1 MSGEAKQPET
11 DDPAAGEQPR
21 GEPEPDAIG
30 DDPVIVALG
39 ASAGG
44 LHPLE
49 VFFETVP
56 PHTGAA
62 FVVVQHLS
70 PDFESMMDQLLER
83 RTAMPIA
90 PVTDGLPLTGGRVYL
105 IPRHKEMRVEG
116 GRLWLADRPAGHHI
130 SRPIDIFFESLARD
144 AGPRAI
150 AIVLSGTGSDGA
162 HGVVAIH
169 DAGGFVLVQDP
180 DEAQFDGMPRA
191 AAATGE
197 ADAVLPVAE
206 IAGQVHLRIER
217 LARGA
222 IEPAPANALDPE
234 ALELICAALRRRHGI
249 DFLAYKRPTLARRL
263 ERRLIE
269 CGIDRL
275 STYAARISL
284 DDVELDRLFHDLL
297 IGVSS
302 FFRDPDT
309 WRLLAERAL
318 PALFA
323 DRPADRPIRAWVA
336 GCAAGEEAFTVAIL
350 LHEAARAAGQPPDEI
365 KVFATDANPR
375 ALAFAGRGTY
385 SAEQVAAVPAP
396 LRERYFVPQDDRWQV
411 SAALRQSVVFAR
423 HDLLGDPPFT
433 QIDLVT
439 CRNLLIYLKASA
451 QQRVLERLRFALA
464 DRGWL
469 LLGSSEHVG
478 PQERYFEPIERNERL
493 YRLRATAA
501 RVELFQATGRAA
513 PRRASAWPPPGDER
527 WRAGLDGPAAVQQA
541 YQQLLDR
548 FVPACLLLDPSGQI
562 VHVFGDAGRFLEL
575 GRGRARLDVLKVA
588 RHPLRGAL
596 GSALRRVAES
606 GDPVHQRGVATGD
619 EFVPLVD
626 LRVERLEAPR
636 GAGRPY
642 VVVAFVVA
650 SLPPGASPP
659 PPAPSTADA
668 RRLADLEAELD
679 YTREH
684 LSATTEELTASNE
697 ELQAT
702 NEELL
707 AANEE
712 LQSTNEELHSVNEE
726 LYTVNTE
733 FRRKNAELT
742 RLNADVDHLLQS
754 SAIGAIFLDA
764 ELRIRKFTPA
774 AARFFTLLPR
784 DHDRPL
790 AQLRSDRLDVAALLT
805 RAEQI
810 RATGRPWEQTTPLA
824 DGTALLV
831 RMLPDH
837 DEQGRLRGVVITLT
851 DVTALARAR
860 TAQAESERRLAVFAR
875 HVPHVMWLSSADT
888 GEWLFVSDAWREIW
902 GVTDPDIDLKTAML
916 GSIHPDDRPVLEAKR
931 RQMLEGQLTRFEYR
945 ITRPDGEV
953 RWLSTRNY
961 PVEGDAGEALIAG
974 LTEDITEERARHALV
989 DQLRRDKE
997 RVSAIRDAVLQ
1008 ATSEHIFMLDDR
1020 GRVVFANQAALRAWQ
1035 RRPEDVTGATLA
1047 ELHVTTDERDALERL
1062 FDTVLRTGR
1071 PQQGEDRLPLPTGA
1085 ATFEFTLTPVRD
1097 ARWRIAHVVVVARDI
1112 TRRAEDREAARL
1124 SLRRLHTV
1132 ADAVRDPIALV
1143 DDDDRIVFAN
1153 AAFAAFFGPPYARG
1167 ERDARALLAGHRL
1180 EAVAD
1185 LLEDTRRTGAEL
1197 RQDVGYTRDGHPTVL
1212 SVRLLPAIGDGLFIK
1227 LRDVTQ
1233 SRRATV
1239 AAAALQSTPPAR
1251 PDRNPALAEQ
1261 LRALDGLLAGLLPEI
1276 ELAAE
1281 NGDQP
1286 LTAALAA
1293 AREAVALAHR
1303 LAADAPAGEPH
1314 VDLAALAHEM
1324 QPLLALSIPDNVR
1337 LVVQAPAES
1346 PPVRMESG
1354 PARQLLMSL
1363 VVHAAES
1370 IAAETAGT
1378 VRLRIRPD
1386 DRCVIPGDRNRL
1398 GTELPDGPCLTIDI
1412 GDDGPGLSPVRLR
1425 HLFTLAD
1432 AAPAEIG
1439 LGLDAAQIIAIRHHA
1454 AMSADS
1460 VVGGGTTLRIALPIV
1475 EGAEIPKPPPA
1486 RPRVLVTA
1494 AESARRARVAA
1505 ALALDADHDEAADGL
1520 DALRRY
1526 RVAATDVSL
1535 LVTDAAPARLGLA
1548 DTLAALRAL
1557 DPELPAIVLADPA
1570 DDPPEA
1576 TPAAIPGL
1584 DPQDPHA
1591 RVIPA
1596 DADPDTLRAA
1606 IEAFLDP
1613 T

>member
-1 MSGEAKQPET
+1 MSGDSKQPLP
-11 DDPAAGEQPR
+11 DDPPAGDPPPGDPR
-21 GEPEPDAIG
+21 SERAG

-49 VFFETVP
+49 VFFQTIP
-56 PHTGAA
+56 ATTGAA

-90 PVTDGLPLTGGRVYL
+90 PVTDGLPVVGGRVYL
-105 IPRHKEMRVEG
+105 IPRHKEMRLEG
-116 GRLWLADRPAGHHI
+116 GRLWLTDRPAGHHV

-144 AGPRAI
+144 AGRRAI

-169 DAGGFVLVQDP
+169 DAGGLVLVQDP

-206 IAGQVHLRIER
+206 LAAQVRLRIER
-217 LARGA
+217 LADGA
-222 IEPAPANALDPE
+222 TDPAPADALDPD
-234 ALELICAALRRRHGI
+234 ALALIGAALRRRHGI

-263 ERRLIE
+263 ERRMVE
-269 CGIDRL
+269 CGVDRL
-275 STYAARISL
+275 AAYAARL
-284 DDVELDRLFHDLL
+284 TVDEAELDRLFHDLL

-323 DRPADRPIRAWVA
+323 ERPADRPIRAWVA

-350 LHEAARAAGQPPDEI
+350 LHEAARAAGQSPDDI

-375 ALAFAGRGTY
+375 ALAFAGRGLY
-385 SAEQVAAVPAP
+385 GADQIAAVPSP
-396 LRERYFVPQDDRWQV
+396 LRDRYFVPHDDRWQV
-411 SAALRQSVVFAR
+411 SAALRQTVVFAR

-439 CRNLLIYLKASA
+439 CRNLLIYLKTSA

-469 LLGSSEHVG
+469 LLGSSEHAG
-478 PQERYFEPIERNERL
+478 PQERHFEVVERQERL
-493 YRLRATAA
+493 YRLRHSAA
-501 RVELFQATGRAA
+501 RAELFQVAGRATPHRA
-513 PRRASAWPPPGDER
+513 PVWSTPGDDR
-527 WRAGLDGPAAVQQA
+527 WRAGLDGPAAVQNA
-541 YQQLLDR
+541 YQQILDR

-575 GRGRARLDVLKVA
+575 GRGRARLDILKVA

-596 GSALRRVAES
+596 GAALRRVAES
-606 GDPVHQRGVATGD
+606 GEPVHQRAVATGD
-619 EFVPLVD
+619 PHIPQID
-626 LRVERLEAPR
+626 LRVERLDAPR

-642 VVVAFVVA
+642 VAVAFVVA
-650 SLPPGASPP
+650 SLPPGAPQP
-659 PPAPSTADA
+659 PPAPATADD

-742 RLNADVDHLLQS
+742 RLNADVDHLLHS

-774 AARFFTLLPR
+774 AARYFTLLPR

-790 AQLRSDRLDVAALLT
+790 AHLRSDRLDVPALLA
-805 RAEQI
+805 RAEQV
-810 RATGRPWEQTTPLA
+810 RATAEPWEHTTPLA
-824 DGTALLV
+824 DGTAILV

-837 DEQGRLRGVVITLT
+837 DDQGRLRGVVITLT

-888 GEWLFVSDAWREIW
+888 GEWLFVSDAWRDIW
-902 GVTDPDIDLKTAML
+902 GVTDPEIDLKTAML
-916 GSIHPDDRPVLEAKR
+916 GSVHPDDRPVLEAKR
-931 RQMLEGQLTRFEYR
+931 RQMHEGRVTRFEYR

-961 PVEGDAGEALIAG
+961 PIEGEAGEALIAG
-974 LTEDITEERARHALV
+974 LTEDITEERTRQALL

-997 RVSAIRDAVLQ
+997 RASAIRDAVLQ
-1008 ATSEHIFMLDDR
+1008 ATTEHIFMLDDR
-1020 GRVVFANQAALRAWQ
+1020 GRIVFANQAALRAWQ
-1035 RRPEDVTGATLA
+1035 RRADEVEGITLA
-1047 ELHVTTDERDALERL
+1047 ELHVTTDERDTLERL

-1071 PQQGEDRLPLPTGA
+1071 PQQGEDRLALPQGP

-1132 ADAVRDPIALV
+1132 ADAVRDPVALV
-1143 DDDDRIVFAN
+1143 DDDDRIIFAN
-1153 AAFAAFFGPPYARG
+1153 AAFAALFGDPYARG
-1167 ERDARALLAGHRL
+1167 ERDARALLATQRL
-1180 EAVAD
+1180 DAIAD
-1185 LLEDTRRTGAEL
+1185 LLDDARRTGAEI
-1197 RQDVGYTRDGHPTVL
+1197 RQDIGSTRDGHPTAL
-1212 SVRLLPAIGDGLFIK
+1212 AVRILPAIGDGLFLK

-1239 AAAALQSTPPAR
+1239 AAAALQSTPPGR
-1251 PDRNPALAEQ
+1251 PDRPALADQ

-1276 ELAAE
+1276 EIAAE
-1281 NGDQP
+1281 HGDQP

-1303 LAADAPAGEPH
+1303 LAADAPPAEPH

-1337 LVVQAPAES
+1337 LVVQAPAECPPSAWSPAPPASSHEPRRARRREHRRRNRRHRPPPHPPRRPLRHPRRPQPPRHRAPRRPLPHRRHRRRRPRPLPRPPPPPLHPRRRRPRRDRPRPRRRPDHRHPPPRRHERRLRRRRRHHPPRRAPLVDGAHIPPCPAPAPASSS
-1346 PPVRMESG
+1346 PP
-1354 PARQLLMSL
+1354 PK
-1363 VVHAAES
+1363 
-1370 IAAETAGT
+1370 
-1378 VRLRIRPD
+1378 P
-1386 DRCVIPGDRNRL
+1386 P
-1398 GTELPDGPCLTIDI
+1398 
-1412 GDDGPGLSPVRLR
+1412 
-1425 HLFTLAD
+1425 
-1432 AAPAEIG
+1432 AAPASPKPSASTPTTTKPPTASTPS
-1439 LGLDAAQIIAIRHHA
+1439 AATASPPPT
-1454 AMSADS
+1454 SAS
-1460 VVGGGTTLRIALPIV
+1460 SSSTP
-1475 EGAEIPKPPPA
+1475 PPPA
-1486 RPRVLVTA
+1486 
-1494 AESARRARVAA
+1494 SARRHPRRAPRPRPRAPRARA
-1505 ALALDADHDEAADGL
+1505 
-1520 DALRRY
+1520 RR
-1526 RVAATDVSL
+1526 RHPQPRPHPRPRPPRPHT
-1535 LVTDAAPARLGLA
+1535 
-1548 DTLAALRAL
+1548 RA
-1557 DPELPAIVLADPA
+1557 
-1570 DDPPEA
+1570 
-1576 TPAAIPGL
+1576 
-1584 DPQDPHA
+1584 
-1591 RVIPA
+1591 IPA
-1596 DADPDTLRAA
+1596 DADTDALRAA
-1606 IEAFLDP
+1606 IEEIIGPA
-1613 T
+1613 